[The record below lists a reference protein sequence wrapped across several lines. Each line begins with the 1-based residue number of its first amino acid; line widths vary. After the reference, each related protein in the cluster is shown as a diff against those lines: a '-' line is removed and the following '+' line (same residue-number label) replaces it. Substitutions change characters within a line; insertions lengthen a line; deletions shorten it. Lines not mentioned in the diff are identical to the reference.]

1 MLERTTLTSLLGGSF
16 GVLLGRL
23 GFVVRGFVPSL
34 GVGLALG
41 FGGVGFCL
49 GLTFGL
55 GGVGL
60 SLGAGLRGGSFTARR
75 GGTGALSSSGPN
87 TRDGSIPFFF
97 IILRII
103 LSSTPLARIF
113 LNVSTA
119 RALLLL
125 LLLSLVLCEEDTLR
139 FFCEILNFGFADFGR
154 GGAKRLF
161 RL

>member
-1 MLERTTLTSLLGGSF
+1 MSASRTSLLGGSF
-16 GVLLGRL
+16 GALLGRL
-23 GFVVRGFVPSL
+23 GFAVVGGLVLSL
-34 GVGLALG
+34 GGVGLALG
-41 FGGVGFCL
+41 FGGVGL
-49 GLTFGL
+49 SLGAGLLGDGLTLGL

-75 GGTGALSSSGPN
+75 GGTGALSCSGPN

-139 FFCEILNFGFADFGR
+139 FFCEILNFGFADFG
-154 GGAKRLF
+154 
-161 RL
+161 

>member
-49 GLTFGL
+49 GLTLGL

-60 SLGAGLRGGSFTARR
+60 SLGAGLRGGTGFSVTSR
-75 GGTGALSSSGPN
+75 GGKTGALFTFSGPS

-97 IILRII
+97 IALRII
-103 LSSTPLARIF
+103 
-113 LNVSTA
+113 
-119 RALLLL
+119 
-125 LLLSLVLCEEDTLR
+125 
-139 FFCEILNFGFADFGR
+139 
-154 GGAKRLF
+154 
-161 RL
+161 